1 MMHLQLVQLQ
11 SILLY
16 GSKGGGSIDCPS
28 PLPFSAFSAGPSHVQ
43 TLQVHPL
50 ACVDFSSL
58 SGSVDLATTAPS
70 LRFLVQIT
78 HVHSGHV
85 HSSSGCALLKQG
97 LHSQG
102 AHEQLPSL
110 PDGCVPVDVAVPLPI
125 INPT

>member
-11 SILLY
+11 SIRLY

-28 PLPFSAFSAGPSHVQ
+28 PLPSSAGPWHVQ

-50 ACVDFSSL
+50 AWVDFSSL

-125 INPT
+125 NPT